1 LAEQEGELQEL
12 VHALETEVR
21 RLLAEIEE
29 LTKEDPAGC
38 LAEALRLITAFS
50 RRSQTSFNAVVRIH
64 HRSLAA
70 MMSS

>member
-1 LAEQEGELQEL
+1 MAEQEGELQEL

-38 LAEALRLITAFS
+38 LAEALRLITAF
-50 RRSQTSFNAVVRIH
+50 
-64 HRSLAA
+64 LAGA
-70 MMSS
+70 KPVSTPLSAFTIAA